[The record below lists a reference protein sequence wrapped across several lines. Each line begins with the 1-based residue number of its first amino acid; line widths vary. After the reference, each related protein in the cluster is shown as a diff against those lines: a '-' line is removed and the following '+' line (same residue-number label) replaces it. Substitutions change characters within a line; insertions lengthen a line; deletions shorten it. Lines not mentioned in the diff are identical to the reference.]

1 MSNHNFHQRS
11 ERHSSSRV
19 EQDERAVTKWLN
31 NMEASLANP
40 RTQFSITDFSPR
52 EIRAINSYVES
63 HQRSLGRYEQF
74 LPPMQIEDSRRRPSC

>member
-1 MSNHNFHQRS
+1 MSHQRS

-52 EIRAINSYVES
+52 EIRAINSYVDR